1 MKNLKLLRQ
10 KYGLSQ
16 SDLASILNLSQQS
29 IYKYENGI
37 SEPSIETLISL
48 ATYFDT
54 SVDYLIGNIPNHTEV
69 NTGDTSQ
76 EILDTHIL
84 FNKIKHLDS
93 STKKHLSLLIDD
105 FLYLQKQSKNSPHKK
120 KNSKS

>member
-10 KYGLSQ
+10 TYGLSQ

-29 IYKYENGI
+29 IYNYENGI

-54 SVDYLIGNIPNHTEV
+54 SVDYLIGNIPNPPETSTE
-69 NTGDTSQ
+69 DTSQ
-76 EILDTHIL
+76 EILDTHVL
-84 FNKIKHLDS
+84 FNKIKQLDS

-105 FLYLQKQSKNSPHKK
+105 FLHLQKQSKNSPHKK

>member
-54 SVDYLIGNIPNHTEV
+54 SVDYLIGNIPNPLETSTE
-69 NTGDTSQ
+69 DTSQ
-76 EILDTHIL
+76 EILDTYIL
-84 FNKIKHLDS
+84 FNKIQQLDS

-105 FLYLQKQSKNSPHKK
+105 FLHLQKQSKDSPHKK

>member
-54 SVDYLIGNIPNHTEV
+54 SVDYLIGNIPNPLETNTE
-69 NTGDTSQ
+69 DTSQ

-84 FNKIKHLDS
+84 FNKIKQLDS

>member
-54 SVDYLIGNIPNHTEV
+54 SVDYLIGNIPNPPETSTE
-69 NTGDTSQ
+69 DTSQ
-76 EILDTHIL
+76 EILDTHVL
-84 FNKIKHLDS
+84 FNKIKQLDS

-105 FLYLQKQSKNSPHKK
+105 FLHLQKQSKNSPHKK